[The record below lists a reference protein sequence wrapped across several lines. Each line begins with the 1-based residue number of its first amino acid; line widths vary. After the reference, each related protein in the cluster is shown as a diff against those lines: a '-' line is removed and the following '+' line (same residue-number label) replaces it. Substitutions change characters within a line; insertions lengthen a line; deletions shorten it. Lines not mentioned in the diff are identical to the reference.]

1 MEKNQKQ
8 NTSLIATMCVYVLA
22 ASGIIPADLV
32 SRLMQAVASAS
43 GLAPTL
49 PNPANQ
55 KEETPSQTQYAVG
68 IRGLSEY
75 LHSSPPSIQKLVN
88 EGKLDS
94 AKSKVG
100 RKYLFDKRKVDE
112 LLSAGVLG
120 L

>member
-8 NTSLIATMCVYVLA
+8 NTSFIATMCIYILA
-22 ASGIIPADLV
+22 SSGIIPSDLV
-32 SRLMQAVASAS
+32 SRLMQAMAAACGLGTLLPIQDDQKTEASS
-43 GLAPTL
+43 D
-49 PNPANQ
+49 
-55 KEETPSQTQYAVG
+55 TQYAVG

-88 EGKLDS
+88 EGKLDP